1 MTIATYLA
9 AIGAFSVLVSVLM
22 ALTFQHQFFSTALQ
36 QQQAARNLAE
46 AAIQQAIVRVLH
58 SPNQSWGAAAQAGEV
73 IRVTSPIYPE
83 AKGVVSFNPA
93 VALAEE
99 VALSHNHLKVSA
111 ISPGSLDRQIPANCA
126 QVVGR
131 GVCGNSV
138 KTIEVL
144 FYVPPFPNA
153 LASEGPIRSRGGLLV
168 GGLLDPE
175 KYVSDYASV
184 ADEDKSPAHVVSNF
198 TSPQA
203 IDLGPGATI
212 LGNVAAV
219 GGVVLDSSVTVSG
232 EVRQYI
238 EPQPVPRL
246 DLTAL
251 FGRVGFQLG
260 STELAP
266 NISGPGLNLPWNAH
280 SNSNLVVNGD
290 INLDSGVLLVRGD
303 LTVHGGVSGSGAI
316 LVDGET
322 RILGGARLNSAD
334 QVALVSRKK
343 IVLDGGGKSSY
354 YFQGLMY
361 TEEDV
366 LAEDVTVIGAVI
378 ARGLGGLELNDVNLI
393 NAPVTVSLVDGLE
406 LRNYSDDDSAMI
418 LIRAQE
424 RDPKTRYA
432 TKYKAWIRGFSDEPR
447 GPRYP
452 VEHRGSNGWQISTA
466 AYAQNLT
473 SFEELKAFFRSN
485 LDRDN
490 GYAKNAYDPNWY
502 WTPADGD
509 GDGDIPTG
517 KTPLQEYL
525 DRLDGKTSDRQNV
538 LTLNLNPNEVL
549 GVLERSRIL
558 LWREVAN

>member
-1 MTIATYLA
+1 MTILTYLA
-9 AIGAFSVLVSVLM
+9 AIGSFSVLVSVMM

-58 SPNQSWGAAAQAGEV
+58 SPNQSWGAAAHSSEV
-73 IRVTSPIYPE
+73 IRVTSAIYPQ
-83 AKGVVSFNPA
+83 ARGVVSFNA
-93 VALAEE
+93 AAARAEE
-99 VALSHNHLKVSA
+99 VALSYNHLKVA
-111 ISPGSLDRQIPANCA
+111 ATGPGSLERQIPANCA
-126 QVVGR
+126 QVIGR

-184 ADEDKSPAHVVSNF
+184 ADEDKSPAHVISNF
-198 TSPQA
+198 NSPTA
-203 IDLGPGATI
+203 VDLGPGATI

-219 GGVVLDSSVTVSG
+219 GGVVMDSTVTVSG

-238 EPQPVPRL
+238 EPQPVPKL

-251 FGRVGFQLG
+251 FRKVGGEIG
-260 STELAP
+260 SDALDP
-266 NISGPGLNLPWNAH
+266 DIPGLNLTWNAH
-280 SNSNLVVNGD
+280 RNGNLVVRGNL
-290 INLDSGVLLVRGD
+290 NLDSGVLLVRGN
-303 LTVHGGVSGSGAI
+303 LTVHGGVSGSGAV

-322 RILGGARLNSAD
+322 HIRGGAALNSTD
-334 QVALVSRKK
+334 QVALVSSKR
-343 IVLDGGGKSSY
+343 IVLDGGGKNSY
-354 YFQGLMY
+354 FFQGLMY
-361 TEEDV
+361 TEEEV
-366 LAEDVTVIGAVI
+366 LAENVTVIGAVI
-378 ARGLGGLELNDVNLI
+378 ARGLAGLELNDVNLI

-406 LRNYSDDDSAMI
+406 LRNYTDDDSAMI

-424 RDPKTRYA
+424 RDPKTRHV

-452 VEHRGSNGWQISTA
+452 VEYTGRDGWHVSTA
-466 AYAQNLT
+466 AYGQNLT

-490 GYAKNAYDPNWY
+490 GYAKNAYNPNWY

-509 GDGDIPTG
+509 SDGDIPTG
-517 KTPLQEYL
+517 KSPLQEYL
-525 DRLDGKTSDRQNV
+525 DRLDGKTSDRHNV

-558 LWREVAN
+558 LWREVSN